1 MNIFDNAVGIL
12 LVGAVILILSIIA
25 GKAGYRFGLP
35 SLLLFLGVGML
46 FGSDGL
52 DVISFQDPDLAQ
64 FVGMLA
70 LTVILFSGG
79 MDTSIKEIRPVA
91 GAGVML
97 ATVGV
102 LLTIFITGTFV
113 YLIFGL
119 FDEFVTLSYAEAL
132 LLASVMSSTDSAS
145 VFSILRSR
153 SVYLKERLRPALELE
168 SGSNDPFSYMLTVI
182 VLSLMTGQAQGSAFA
197 WQVFA
202 QLFFGAA
209 FGVGI
214 ALVSQ
219 VFLRRFRFA
228 SEGFDAI
235 FMVAVA
241 LAAYAAPTLLGGNG
255 YLSVYLTGILLGN
268 QPLRSKQALVN
279 FFDGATGLMQ
289 MVLFFL
295 LGLLSFPSQLPAVAP
310 TALAVA
316 LFLTFLAR
324 PIAVTLILGP
334 FRSSLGQILLVSW
347 SGMRGAASIVF
358 SILAVTSPAVTDLDL
373 YHIVFFIVLFSI
385 LVQGSLIPL
394 VARKVKMTDGETDVM
409 KTFNDYTDQV
419 PVQFLQCTLTPGHPW
434 AGKAIRDLDLPP
446 ACLLVL
452 VPRQGEKLVPNGATV
467 LEPGDQMVLSGRA
480 GGELE
485 GVCLYEKTIKK
496 RDPWLHR
503 PLSDLDTGEGLIIL
517 IRRAGDVVIPQ
528 GSTVLQEGD
537 VLLISGQ

>member
-1 MNIFDNAVGIL
+1 M
-12 LVGAVILILSIIA
+12 
-25 GKAGYRFGLP
+25 
-35 SLLLFLGVGML
+35 
-46 FGSDGL
+46 
-52 DVISFQDPDLAQ
+52 
-64 FVGMLA
+64 
-70 LTVILFSGG
+70 
-79 MDTSIKEIRPVA
+79 
-91 GAGVML
+91 
-97 ATVGV
+97 
-102 LLTIFITGTFV
+102 
-113 YLIFGL
+113 
-119 FDEFVTLSYAEAL
+119 
-132 LLASVMSSTDSAS
+132 
-145 VFSILRSR
+145 
-153 SVYLKERLRPALELE
+153 
-168 SGSNDPFSYMLTVI
+168 
-182 VLSLMTGQAQGSAFA
+182 
-197 WQVFA
+197 
-202 QLFFGAA
+202 
-209 FGVGI
+209 
-214 ALVSQ
+214 
-219 VFLRRFRFA
+219 
-228 SEGFDAI
+228 
-235 FMVAVA
+235 
-241 LAAYAAPTLLGGNG
+241 
-255 YLSVYLTGILLGN
+255 
-268 QPLRSKQALVN
+268 N

-347 SGMRGAASIVF
+347 AGMRGAASIVF

-409 KTFNDYTDQV
+409 KTFNDYTNQV

-434 AGKAIRDLDLPP
+434 ADKAIRDLDLPP

-452 VPRQGEKLVPNGATV
+452 VARQGEKLVPNGATV
-467 LEPGDQMVLSGRA
+467 LEPGDQLVLSGRA

-485 GVCLYEKTIKK
+485 GFCLYEKTIKK
-496 RDPWLHR
+496 RDPWLHQ

>member
-1 MNIFDNAVGIL
+1 MTQFLLMSAIVIFACVLCNKVSSRLGVPTLLAFIL
-12 LVGAVILILSIIA
+12 L
-25 GKAGYRFGLP
+25 
-35 SLLLFLGVGML
+35 GMF
-46 FGSDGL
+46 FGSDGVVKIPF
-52 DVISFQDPDLAQ
+52 DNYALAEDICS
-64 FVGMLA
+64 LA
-70 LTVILFSGG
+70 LIFIMFYGG
-79 MDTSIKEIRPVA
+79 FGTNWQEARPVA
-91 GAGVML
+91 GKA
-97 ATVGV
+97 V
-102 LLTIFITGTFV
+102 LLSSLGTV
-113 YLIFGL
+113 LTAGLVGL
-119 FDEFVTLSYAEAL
+119 FSW
-132 LLASVMSSTDSAS
+132 
-145 VFSILRSR
+145 
-153 SVYLKERLRPALELE
+153 K
-168 SGSNDPFSYMLTVI
+168 
-182 VLSLMTGQAQGSAFA
+182 VLGLP
-197 WQVFA
+197 
-202 QLFFGAA
+202 QL
-209 FGVGI
+209 
-214 ALVSQ
+214 
-219 VFLRRFRFA
+219 
-228 SEGFDAI
+228 EGF
-235 FMVAVA
+235 
-241 LAAYAAPTLLGGNG
+241 LLGGNG

-452 VPRQGEKLVPNGATV
+452 VTRQGEKLVPNGATV
-467 LEPGDQMVLSGRA
+467 LEPGDQLVLSGRA

>member
-1 MNIFDNAVGIL
+1 M
-12 LVGAVILILSIIA
+12 
-25 GKAGYRFGLP
+25 
-35 SLLLFLGVGML
+35 
-46 FGSDGL
+46 
-52 DVISFQDPDLAQ
+52 
-64 FVGMLA
+64 
-70 LTVILFSGG
+70 
-79 MDTSIKEIRPVA
+79 
-91 GAGVML
+91 
-97 ATVGV
+97 
-102 LLTIFITGTFV
+102 
-113 YLIFGL
+113 
-119 FDEFVTLSYAEAL
+119 
-132 LLASVMSSTDSAS
+132 
-145 VFSILRSR
+145 
-153 SVYLKERLRPALELE
+153 E

-209 FGVGI
+209 FGVWI

-255 YLSVYLTGILLGN
+255 YLSVYLPGILLGN

-452 VPRQGEKLVPNGATV
+452 VTRQGEKLVPNGATV
-467 LEPGDQMVLSGRA
+467 LEPGDQLVLSGRA

>member
-1 MNIFDNAVGIL
+1 MTQFLLMSAIVIFACVLCNKASSRLGVPTLLAFIL
-12 LVGAVILILSIIA
+12 L
-25 GKAGYRFGLP
+25 
-35 SLLLFLGVGML
+35 GMF
-46 FGSDGL
+46 FGSDGVVKIPF
-52 DVISFQDPDLAQ
+52 DNYAMAEDICS
-64 FVGMLA
+64 LA
-70 LTVILFSGG
+70 LIFIMFYGG
-79 MDTSIKEIRPVA
+79 FGTNWQEARPVA
-91 GAGVML
+91 GKA
-97 ATVGV
+97 V
-102 LLTIFITGTFV
+102 LLSSLGTV
-113 YLIFGL
+113 LTAGLVGL
-119 FDEFVTLSYAEAL
+119 FSWKVLGLPQLEGFL
-132 LLASVMSSTDSAS
+132 LGAVISSTDAAS
-145 VFSILRSR
+145 VFSILRSKN
-153 SVYLKERLRPALELE
+153 LGLRENTASLLEVE

-182 VLSLMTGQAQGSAFA
+182 VLSLMTGRAQGSAFA

-452 VPRQGEKLVPNGATV
+452 VTRQGEKLVPNGATV
-467 LEPGDQMVLSGRA
+467 LEPGDQLVLSGRA